1 MQIKVFTASWCN
13 PCKALKQ
20 TLNTQGLTSNIEFLD
35 VDDSPEL
42 VKQYQIRGV
51 PTTLMLSDTGEL
63 ISRISGSQQ
72 LTEIQKALTN
82 A

>member
-1 MQIKVFTASWCN
+1 MKIKVFTASWCN

-20 TLNTQGLTSNIEFLD
+20 NLNAQGLTSNIEFLD
-35 VDDSPEL
+35 VDNNPEL
-42 VKQYQIRGV
+42 VKQYQISGV
-51 PTTLMLSDTGEL
+51 PTTLMLSETGEL

-72 LTEIQKALTN
+72 LVEIQKALN